1 MSDLIYIIVIIAFFI
16 IAGFYATFCEKL

>member
-16 IAGFYATFCEKL
+16 IGGFYATFCEKL